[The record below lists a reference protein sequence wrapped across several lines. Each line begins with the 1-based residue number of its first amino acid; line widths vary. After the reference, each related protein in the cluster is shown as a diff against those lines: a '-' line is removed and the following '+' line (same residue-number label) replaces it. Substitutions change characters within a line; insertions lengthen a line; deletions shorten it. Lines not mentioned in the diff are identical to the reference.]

1 MKPGGRVQAAIEVL
15 EDILS
20 HHRPASVAL
29 SDWGRT
35 HRFAGSGDRAA
46 IGNLVYD
53 ALRVKNASAALMDA
67 ETPRA
72 MVLGALALVAQQSPD
87 EIAATVDGS
96 QHAPDALTDDE
107 RAMLST
113 RKGLEHAPEYVQ
125 ANVPEWLWPAFT
137 EMFEDEAVM
146 EGQALAE
153 RAPVDLRVNTLK
165 SSVEKVHKALARA
178 GAEPCQIASNGLRI
192 APPGPAGRTPN
203 VQNEPGYQKGWFEI
217 QDEGSQIV
225 SQLVFAKP
233 GEQILDY
240 CAGGG
245 GKTLALAADMENKG
259 QIFAYDSDK
268 SRLAPIHQRLK
279 RAGARNVQVRTPSG
293 DGPAKDLADL
303 VGKMD
308 RVVIDA
314 PCTGTGVWRRRPDAK
329 WKQTPEALEARQEEQ
344 RQILADAR
352 NYVRPGGYLC
362 YITCSLLPVENEHQ
376 IHQFIE
382 NNPDF
387 ELVSAEEVWRELYGF
402 DKPSPWSDD
411 MASLRL
417 TPASTGTDGF
427 YFAVLE
433 RRVEEI

>member
-1 MKPGGRVQAAIEVL
+1 MRPGGRVQAAIEVL
-15 EDILS
+15 EDVVT
-20 HHRPASVAL
+20 HHRPASIAL
-29 SDWGRT
+29 ADWGRS

-53 ALRVKNASAALMDA
+53 TLRVKSAAAFLMGA
-67 ETPRA
+67 ESPRA
-72 MVLGALALVAQQSPD
+72 LVLGTLALAWEQSPD
-87 EIAATVDGS
+87 EIAGVVDGA
-96 QHAPDALTDDE
+96 QHAPEALSDVE
-107 RAMLST
+107 RQRLGDLLSVSS
-113 RKGLEHAPEYVQ
+113 APAYIQ
-125 ANVPEWLWPAFT
+125 ANIPEWLWPSFE
-137 EMFEDEAVM
+137 EMFEEDAIAEAM
-146 EGQALAE
+146 ALAE

-165 SSVEKVHKALARA
+165 STVAKMEKALAKP
-178 GAEPCQIASNGLRI
+178 GAKPCQIATTGLRI
-192 APPGPAGRTPN
+192 APPGPSGRTPN
-203 VQNEPGYQKGWFEI
+203 VQNEPGYQQGRFEI

-240 CAGGG
+240 CAGAG
-245 GKTLALAADMENKG
+245 GKTLALAAMMENKG

-293 DGPAKDLADL
+293 DGPAQDLADL

-329 WKQTPEALEARQEEQ
+329 WKLTPEALETRQEEQ
-344 RQILADAR
+344 RAILADAR

-362 YITCSLLPVENEHQ
+362 YITCSVLPVENEHQ
-376 IHQFIE
+376 VHHFIE
-382 NNPDF
+382 DNPDF
-387 ELVSAEEVWRELYGF
+387 ELVSAEEAWRELYGF

-417 TPASTGTDGF
+417 TPASTATDGF

-433 RRVEEI
+433 RRSEG